1 MVVNHIQTNFQSH
14 NVGVAFF
21 YCDYKQTPTAFSIL
35 SSIARQ
41 LAEKG
46 ASLELLAK
54 LYKEHNNGNR
64 QLSFEKLQTIL
75 VAIYGAYD
83 QVYLLVD
90 ALDECPLAEE
100 RALFLD
106 TIKGKPQP
114 SVRIMITSRPNFED
128 INSALVGNP
137 QIDIIARDVDIKLY
151 LRHRIKGNPAFLKR
165 IAKDDLEEQIINEI
179 TTRASG
185 MYVLLAI

>member
-1 MVVNHIQTNFQSH
+1 MVVDHIQTNFRSL

-21 YCDYKQTPTAFSIL
+21 YCDYKQGPTAFNIL
-35 SSIARQ
+35 SSLARQ

-46 ASLELLAK
+46 ASPELFAK
-54 LYKEHNNGNR
+54 LYKEHNNGSS
-64 QLSFEKLQTIL
+64 QLLFEELQTIL
-75 VAIYGAYD
+75 VALYGEYD
-83 QVYLLVD
+83 QVYLLID

-100 RALFLD
+100 RTLVLD
-106 TIKGKPQP
+106 TIKRKPQP
-114 SVRIMITSRPNFED
+114 SVKILITSRPNFGD

-137 QIDIIARDVDIKLY
+137 RIDIIARDVDIKLY
-151 LRHRIKGNPAFLKR
+151 LRHRIRGNPAFLKR

-185 MYVLLAI
+185 MYVLLTS